1 MSNPPPP
8 GLEVYNDFLK
18 IIPFARNLK
27 LFKLKLNLSL
37 QKKTRKTGLFS
48 SSKSIFI
55 RVPKNASTSLSQ
67 FLYPESPDSIPHY
80 SAEFYR
86 ELFPRQFQEWLVFAA
101 LRNPLDR
108 LVSAFTYYRS
118 YTNVEAERQL
128 MDEKYGFLKTFEDFI
143 YWMNDLECIENEE
156 IMRWHHF
163 RKQADF
169 ICDPDGRIIADLL
182 FPVEDMPMAVEFLK
196 GRFNINRKISFS
208 NTSSKLEYGNLP
220 MKVAEDYYRKDT
232 NIWHKTLEKKLY
244 WATDWSE

>member
-1 MSNPPPP
+1 
-8 GLEVYNDFLK
+8 
-18 IIPFARNLK
+18 
-27 LFKLKLNLSL
+27 
-37 QKKTRKTGLFS
+37 
-48 SSKSIFI
+48 
-55 RVPKNASTSLSQ
+55 
-67 FLYPESPDSIPHY
+67 
-80 SAEFYR
+80 
-86 ELFPRQFQEWLVFAA
+86 
-101 LRNPLDR
+101 
-108 LVSAFTYYRS
+108 
-118 YTNVEAERQL
+118 